1 MIAIKLTFEKV
12 VQVYDKTRLDASLS
26 FSTQED
32 ITNVEIKPSDTDNY
46 ISVFNSNSDKWY
58 LDWAYEAEGLT
69 EVTVKITGT
78 TSTVIRTFSIIVL
91 DEDDDA
97 LFSSDQDIFPH
108 EPNIY
113 EYLPRG
119 KNSFLYVH
127 RSSQQKILDH
137 LDERRIWKNDGS
149 RYLKAD
155 IAAITDDE
163 IRDQFRR
170 WSTHQT
176 IATILESVQV
186 SNTDIFQE
194 KKIEHLKLME
204 AARDRAALRLD
215 QDGDSVIDQYR
226 VDVRSLRMVR
236 A

>member
-1 MIAIKLTFEKV
+1 MISTNLTLEKV
-12 VQVYDKTRLDASLS
+12 VQVYDKTRLNASLS
-26 FSTQED
+26 FATQED
-32 ITNVEIKPSDTDNY
+32 ITDVEIKPSATDDY
-46 ISVFNSNSDKWY
+46 ISVYNSNSDKWY
-58 LDWAYEAEGLT
+58 LDWAYETDGPT
-69 EVTVKITGT
+69 TVTVRITGT
-78 TSTVIRTFSIIVL
+78 VNTATRTFDIVVL

-108 EPNIY
+108 EPNIH

-127 RSSQQKILDH
+127 RASQQKILDH

-149 RYLKAD
+149 RYVKAD

-215 QDGDSVIDQYR
+215 QDGDSVIDEYR